1 MTVHEEYSTVHVL
14 SLCTSYCDCND
25 VPWHRLNCTKD
36 QFVWMLNDIAVNNPK
51 MLLKPLAD
59 VLASFPYLA
68 DLNVH
73 GHAQTY
79 SVSALCGNGCTVRG

>member
-1 MTVHEEYSTVHVL
+1 
-14 SLCTSYCDCND
+14 
-25 VPWHRLNCTKD
+25 
-36 QFVWMLNDIAVNNPK
+36 MLNDIAVNNPK